1 MRKKIF
7 IIHGL
12 GEKEGLGKESGGD
25 LDTVASNTFYG
36 AWMKT
41 QVEGEPEYGEDY
53 EFDFVNYSEGLR
65 HLDVHEGCDVY
76 LPDFPIDALAPRLE
90 LNRIKRE
97 EEIPL
102 RAEIY
107 EEFEEIRRL
116 FLSEPEIYPEEWK
129 TAYNDMLKN
138 MRKVV
143 SERKFYEIQMARE
156 YAGVL
161 EPVARQIKEDGGTS
175 EAIDLLADKLVGEEF
190 REAREELK
198 DLITSNLKRDI
209 VGDMDQELVEER
221 LLISD
226 SSSFDYGSKGRLDW
240 REQLM
245 GIWVEAV
252 SVYVSTCF
260 LIANVES
267 GLPEGAREDLEEWL
281 ETIKSFVLDYNE
293 ELLELLEKI
302 ASANQENN
310 NIQKM
315 IEHVENVNELWEKL
329 SYDWILEEYEPA
341 EDELL
346 VQVTESESGRPVSD
360 LEVVFNVSE
369 GPVTLS
375 PPQKPGEEVQSMV
388 VSTDENGAASVVVNG
403 VEEAEDFGVTATHN
417 DIDFLTFPGDL
428 KLGDKYLEEHPDPD
442 SIELSLVEY
451 LSDDS
456 TSKTEESTDRERF
469 EDGDI
474 IPARRAIELQCDL
487 IESDIRYLAEND
499 VRLIRIDD
507 HHPYTPPIL
516 ERLKSLEDE
525 GLIEEVFI
533 ASLPRGE
540 DEPVEDQLCG
550 ADLIYNQF
558 VEGKEADC
566 PAMKRLQQE
575 AHYQDLHIKES
586 ELAIEISKLIGSKYN
601 KIEMVRGLMEAETED
616 EMENI
621 LSIQGWDKAV
631 QKYEEGLQKVLPRVE
646 KTLYRAHL
654 VQPPE
659 DGDYSTEVGWKKYLH
674 PVEMMFGD
682 EAQKEHLQKEL
693 YASETGRDVDIYTAI
708 SPFCDPEKG
717 EPSINVA
724 SALNYLTR
732 RYQMDYYFYAYGS
745 FLLSTRRVNE
755 EGYTIDLS
763 NLVSKIGS
771 PSDGG
776 HAAAATGS
784 PENNPGFPQDRF
796 ESVSG
801 NNFAEYLYY
810 IFDITTEVTGLEL
823 LGLEEQYPEE
833 LEPGMDKILKR
844 LENNVYNLRVTTGE
858 GMANIC
864 VAKGM
869 YTDEDEPNLTMPLA
883 AAHLAQT
890 YPFDYFFYCMSP
902 ANLIL
907 RNMTDPRQ
915 VLDLDELGRK
925 LGTFR
930 DGGHPR
936 AATCQPK
943 FNANFDRDSFTYV
956 NQRNFGNFVKY
967 LGKRLVDEFDCD
979 SYQVKAY

>member
-1 MRKKIF
+1 MRKKVF
-7 IIHGL
+7 IIPGL

-65 HLDVHEGCDVY
+65 HLDVHEGCDIY

-97 EEIPL
+97 DEVQL
-102 RAEIY
+102 RTEIY
-107 EEFEEIRRL
+107 EEFEKIRKL
-116 FLSEPEIYPEEWK
+116 FLSEPGIYPEEWK
-129 TAYNDMLKN
+129 TAYNDMMKN
-138 MRKVV
+138 LRKVK
-143 SERKFYEIQMARE
+143 SERKFYEIKMARE
-156 YAGVL
+156 YAGLL
-161 EPVARQIKEDGGTS
+161 EPIARQIKEDGGAS
-175 EAIDLLADKLVGEEF
+175 EAIDLLAEKLVGEDF
-190 REAREELK
+190 AAAREELK
-198 DLITSNLKRDI
+198 EMITSNLKRDI

-226 SSSFDYGSKGRLDW
+226 SSSFDFGCKGRLDW

-267 GLPEGAREDLEEWL
+267 ELPEGARDDLEEWL
-281 ETIKSFVLDYNE
+281 ETIKSFVIDYNKDLI
-293 ELLELLEKI
+293 ELLRRI
-302 ASANQENN
+302 SDANPDNQNV
-310 NIQKM
+310 QKM
-315 IEHVENVNELWEKL
+315 LKQVEKVNKFWQNL
-329 SYDWILEEYEPA
+329 SYEWILESYDPLET
-341 EDELL
+341 ELL

-375 PPQKPGEEVQSMV
+375 PPQSPEKKVQSMV
-388 VSTDENGAASVVVNG
+388 VSTDGNGAARVVVNG
-403 VEEAEDFGVTATHN
+403 IAEADNFGVTATHN

-456 TSKTEESTDRERF
+456 SSGAGDSINMDRF
-469 EDGDI
+469 EDEDI

-487 IESDIRYLAEND
+487 IESDIRYLTEND

-516 ERLKSLEDE
+516 ERLKSLKEE

-540 DEPVEDQLCG
+540 DEPIEDQLCG
-550 ADLIYNQF
+550 ADLIYDQF
-558 VEGKEADC
+558 VKDKEADS

-601 KIEMVRGLMEAETED
+601 KIEMVRGLMEAETES

-646 KTLYRAHL
+646 KTLFRARL
-654 VQPPE
+654 IQPPE
-659 DGDYSTEVGWKKYLH
+659 DGDYSTEIGWKKYLH
-674 PVEMMFGD
+674 PFEMLFGD
-682 EAQKEHLQKEL
+682 DAQKEHIEKEL
-693 YASETGRDVDIYTAI
+693 YASETGKSVDIYSAI

-717 EPSINVA
+717 EPNINVA

-745 FLLSTRRVNE
+745 FLFSTRRVNE
-755 EGYTIDLS
+755 EGFIIDLS

-784 PENNPGFPQDRF
+784 PVNNPGFPLDRF
-796 ESVSG
+796 ERVSG
-801 NNFAEYLYY
+801 DNFAEYLYY
-810 IFDITTEVTGLEL
+810 IFSIVTDVTGLEL
-823 LGLEEQYPEE
+823 LNLEEQYPEE
-833 LEPGMDKILKR
+833 LEPGMEKVLSR
-844 LENNVYNLRVTTGE
+844 LEKGVYNLRLSTGE

-864 VAKGM
+864 VAKGL
-869 YTDEDEPNLTMPLA
+869 YPDEDEPNLTMPLA
-883 AAHLAQT
+883 LAHLAQT
-890 YPFDYFFYCMSP
+890 YPFDYFFYCPSP
-902 ANLIL
+902 AKLLMRNL
-907 RNMTDPRQ
+907 RDSRE
-915 VLDLDELGRK
+915 VLDLDVVGRK

-930 DGGHPR
+930 DGGHRR
-936 AATCQPK
+936 AASGQPK
-943 FNANFDRDSFTYV
+943 FNAKFDRETFPYL
-956 NQRNFGNFVKY
+956 NQKNFGNYVNY
-967 LGKRLVDEFDCD
+967 LGKRLVEELDCD
-979 SYQVKAY
+979 YYQVKAY